1 MPLWLQN
8 NIKTWTNFIVS
19 LQFLPNS
26 HDMLRLR
33 VNQMYKCRLQLREP
47 GAAAG
52 SRGEQEIWSRAPL
65 FYPLYPDQVS
75 RYVTSH
81 QSRWRPVFVYPL
93 ITRSHPPRNYCMN
106 QMVPELT
113 KNNHVGHACSLLLL
127 QHPAFR
133 HQKTDES
140 RCQNCLSETSS
151 KFKAPKNPLCGKLMN
166 LGLHWGWW

>member
-1 MPLWLQN
+1 MFHYNSSQTPTTCCDSVLTKCINAGCSWGSLARQQAAEESRRYGAGPLCFILCIQTKCPDMWLVTRAGDGQCS
-8 NIKTWTNFIVS
+8 FI
-19 LQFLPNS
+19 
-26 HDMLRLR
+26 H
-33 VNQMYKCRLQLREP
+33 
-47 GAAAG
+47 
-52 SRGEQEIWSRAPL
+52 W
-65 FYPLYPDQVS
+65 
-75 RYVTSH
+75 
-81 QSRWRPVFVYPL
+81 
-93 ITRSHPPRNYCMN
+93 SHPPRNYCMN

-127 QHPAFR
+127 QHPAFL